1 MTITLV
7 KGGNGD
13 SLVSLIDRQITS
25 MEAYDKWYNMI
36 KYNMNCH
43 NYTDKYIT
51 SVHINLIGL
60 RHCNFCF
67 WRTWLDMSS

>member
-25 MEAYDKWYNMI
+25 MEAYDK
-36 KYNMNCH
+36 
-43 NYTDKYIT
+43 
-51 SVHINLIGL
+51 
-60 RHCNFCF
+60 
-67 WRTWLDMSS
+67 